1 MASEPFDVTD
11 DNGIR
16 VTGTVDVFRHPKGP
30 YFDPKSKYYKQPR
43 YADAHFDYF
52 NTREACTIDRNA
64 LSKAM
69 EDAFAKALTR
79 FGIKD
84 PGRGRIAED
93 VNASIDAT
101 RQQCILNADK
111 YVSNET
117 SSSTNWETGKA
128 VGNLTA
134 KAYAAVPAPGGGTQ
148 TVVARE
154 NSWPADDVSTLK
166 NYAGTNARILSRRV
180 IARDADSNIGNW
192 NSSLTGIDPINPMR
206 GAPSPQTDAAL
217 ESPAASRCDTW
228 AGEMATNRKHPY
240 LTRERRQHR
249 SLRPMSFFLRMAE
262 IPSATASE
270 AGLPL
275 RQALRRAS

>member
-64 LSKAM
+64 LSKAI

-134 KAYAAVPAPGGGTQ
+134 KAYAAVPAPGGATQ

-154 NSWPADDVSTLK
+154 NSWPADDVSALK

-192 NSSLTGIDPINPMR
+192 NSSLTGIDPMNPMR
-206 GAPSPQTDAAL
+206 AAPSPQTDATL
-217 ESPAASRCDTW
+217 GIASQQ
-228 AGEMATNRKHPY
+228 AGAIPGPEKW
-240 LTRERRQHR
+240 RR
-249 SLRPMSFFLRMAE
+249 
-262 IPSATASE
+262 IASIHI
-270 AGLPL
+270 
-275 RQALRRAS
+275 